1 MNPIEI
7 REIRPEDDVE
17 LGTLIRKVLEEMDAP
32 KTGTAY
38 ADPYLFQLSDYYTA
52 PRRSYYILT
61 DGLRIYGGGGYGD
74 LPGAE
79 ETTCEIQKMYFDSA
93 IRGKGWGRRLIEHV
107 MEQARAE
114 GYKKAYIETLESMIS
129 AQKLYEKIG
138 FKPLPGP
145 LGSTGHCSCPIHLIK
160 DL

>member
-1 MNPIEI
+1 MIPIEI
-7 REIRPEDDVE
+7 REIRSEDDVE
-17 LGTLIRKVLEEMDAP
+17 VGTLIRKVLEEMDAP

-38 ADPYLFQLSDYYTA
+38 ADPYLFQLSEYYTS

-61 DGLRIYGGGGYGD
+61 DGFRIYGGGGYGD
-74 LPGAE
+74 LPGAD
-79 ETTCEIQKMYFDSA
+79 ETICEIQKMYFDST
-93 IRGKGWGRRLIEHV
+93 IRGKGWGRRL
-107 MEQARAE
+107 MEYVLDCARAE
-114 GYKKAYIETLESMIS
+114 GYKMAYIETLESMIS

-138 FKPLPGP
+138 FKALPGP

>member
-7 REIRPEDDVE
+7 RAIRPEDDIEV
-17 LGTLIRKVLEEMDAP
+17 GNLIREVLEEMNAP

-38 ADPYLFQLSDYYTA
+38 ADPYLFQLSDYYNA
-52 PRRSYYILT
+52 PRRSYYVLT
-61 DGLRIYGGGGYGD
+61 DGLKIFGGGGYGD

-79 ETTCEIQKMYFDSA
+79 QTTCEIQKMYFDKT
-93 IRGKGWGRRLIEHV
+93 IRGKGWGKRLIEHV
-107 MEQARAE
+107 MEEARAE
-114 GYKKAYIETLESMIS
+114 GYKRAYIETLESMIS

-138 FKPLPGP
+138 FKALPGP